1 MRSDFAP
8 AAGPKPEL
16 ITALRAVAAL
26 RAAALRAVVA
36 LRAGAAFRAV
46 FLCFF
51 WFFFDFFDFFRFLG
65 PKLTKIGPQKGC
77 CIYK

>member
-16 ITALRAVAAL
+16 IAALRAVAAL

-46 FLCFF
+46 F
-51 WFFFDFFDFFRFLG
+51 
-65 PKLTKIGPQKGC
+65 
-77 CIYK
+77 

>member
-16 ITALRAVAAL
+16 ITAVRAVAAL
-26 RAAALRAVVA
+26 RGAALRAVVA

-46 FLCFF
+46 FFF
-51 WFFFDFFDFFRFLG
+51 MIFRFFFDFFRFLG
-65 PKLTKIGPQKGC
+65 PKLTKNGPQKGC
-77 CIYK
+77 CIYI